1 MSQFPLSTIR
11 HSAAHV
17 LAQAV
22 QFVFP
27 EAKLAIGPAIETGF
41 YYDFELP
48 RTLSEQDLV
57 VIEEHMK
64 RIISEKQTF
73 TYFELSAKEALE
85 KVEGMNQGF
94 KTELINDLNEE
105 TYSFYENGP
114 FLDLCKGP
122 HVENTSQIGAIKL
135 LKVSG
140 AYWRGDESKQMLQRI
155 YGTAFNTEK
164 ELRIYLKQLE
174 EAEKRDHR
182 LLGKELD
189 LFSVQEDVGPGLILW
204 HPKGSKIRH
213 LIEQYWKDEHFKNGY
228 ELLYTPHVGRSQLWD
243 TSGHLGFYDD
253 YMYPSV
259 DVENS
264 PYYMR
269 PMNCP
274 FHIKIYKNKLWSYR
288 ELPLKLCELGTVY
301 RYERSGVLHG
311 LFRVRG
317 FTQDDA
323 HIFCTKEQAKIEI
336 IKVLKLCLDVLSR
349 FGFSEYTLFLST
361 RPKEKYV
368 GELDHWK
375 EAEDALE
382 NAMQEMKISYEV
394 DEGGGAF
401 YGPKIDIKIKDA
413 IGRFWQCSTVQFD
426 FNLPERF
433 DLSYV
438 GSDGKKHRPFMI
450 HRALLGSIERFF
462 GILIEHYEG
471 KFPLWLAPIQIRVLP
486 IKEAVYDFAEEVL
499 ETLTQKGYRV
509 DALMTKEKLGQKIRV
524 SREERIPY
532 MLIIGEKEK
541 EAKLVSVRSR
551 DEGELGQL
559 SLDDLT
565 IHLESILKN
574 RDEKKAK
581 AL

>member
-11 HSAAHV
+11 HSASHV

-22 QFVFP
+22 QCLFP
-27 EAKLAIGPAIETGF
+27 DAKLAIGPAIDNGF
-41 YYDFELP
+41 YYDFDLP
-48 RTLSEQDLV
+48 RTLSEQDLEA
-57 VIEEHMK
+57 IETHMK
-64 RIISEKQTF
+64 RIISEKQVF
-73 TYFELSAKEALE
+73 NQFDLPAKDSLSKMEE
-85 KVEGMNQGF
+85 MNQPF
-94 KTELINDLNEE
+94 KTELINDLGVDA
-105 TYSFYENGP
+105 YSFYENGP

-122 HVENTSQIGAIKL
+122 HVENTGQIGAIKL

-182 LLGKELD
+182 LLGKQLD
-189 LFSVQEDVGPGLILW
+189 LFSVQEEVGPGLILW
-204 HPKGSKIRH
+204 HPKGAKVRH
-213 LIEQYWKDEHFKNGY
+213 LIEEYWKKEHFKNGY
-228 ELLYTPHVGRSQLWD
+228 EILYSPHVGRSQLWD
-243 TSGHLGFYDD
+243 TSGHLGFYDE

-259 DVENS
+259 EVENS
-264 PYYMR
+264 PYYLR

-323 HIFCTKEQAKIEI
+323 HIFCTRDQVKEEI
-336 IKVLKLCLDVLSR
+336 IKVLKLCLEVLSR

-382 NAMQEMKISYEV
+382 NAMKEMGIAYEV

-413 IGRFWQCSTVQFD
+413 IGRYWQCSTVQFD

-433 DLSYV
+433 DLSYA
-438 GSDGKKHRPFMI
+438 GADGKKHRPFMI

-462 GILIEHYEG
+462 GILIEHFEG
-471 KFPLWLAPIQIRVLP
+471 KFPLWLAPLQIKVLP
-486 IKEAVYDFAEEVL
+486 IKESVHGFSQTIVDSLRE
-499 ETLTQKGYRV
+499 KGYRV
-509 DALMTKEKLGQKIRV
+509 EANMAKEKLGQKIRLA
-524 SREERIPY
+524 REERLPY
-532 MLIIGEKEK
+532 MLIIGEKEM
-541 EAKLVSVRSR
+541 EEQVVSVRSR
-551 DEGELGQL
+551 DEGELGTM
-559 SLDDLT
+559 SLDDF
-565 IHLESILKN
+565 ISHLETVS
-574 RDEKKAK
+574 AK
-581 AL
+581 